1 LARFIGVIVF
11 DLIDIFRKSS
21 IYLKIFLKKEK
32 KVINS
37 AKTLFL
43 WVVLAL

>member
-1 LARFIGVIVF
+1 
-11 DLIDIFRKSS
+11 
-21 IYLKIFLKKEK
+21 LKIFLKKEK

-37 AKTLFL
+37 AKTIFL